1 MFKLLFFIFLTG
13 WVAVPSATLNPD
25 LVCGKWMSTE
35 KNLIVNVYREN
46 GDYKAKVVWFLNT
59 DKSKPMEEWTDKK
72 NPDPNLRNRK
82 LIGMSILEGMDY
94 IPQKRTWENGKIYD
108 AMNGR
113 HWSAWARIDDNGHL
127 KVTGYWQFKFIGKTL
142 TFTRVAS

>member
-13 WVAVPSATLNPD
+13 WVTTPSVTINPD

-35 KNLIVNVYREN
+35 KNLIVQVYRDH

-59 DKSKPMEEWTDKK
+59 DTSKGMDEWTDNK

-82 LIGMSILEGMDY
+82 LIGLSILENMDY
-94 IPQKRTWENGKIYD
+94 VPKSRSWENGKIYD
-108 AMNGR
+108 AKNGR
-113 HWSAWARIDDNGHL
+113 HWSASARIDDNGHL
-127 KVTGYWQFKFIGKTL
+127 KVTGYWQFKFIGRTM
-142 TFTRVAS
+142 TFTRINS